1 MASLDRSVGSVYE
14 YAARVCMC
22 IYVCGVCQVLGED
35 EGGVLLGM
43 CSFWWGMG
51 NVVIFCLRYSGG
63 F

>member
-1 MASLDRSVGSVYE
+1 MLGRVYE

-22 IYVCGVCQVLGED
+22 IYVCGVVLGED
-35 EGGVLLGM
+35 EGGVLSGM